1 MEITLKNLQKKTP
14 VPQAK
19 ILKAA
24 KAAIRKLEKRGH
36 FKEKGHIKCPFLSFS
51 FSIVFVGTKRM
62 RAIDK
67 KYLGHDY
74 ATDVLTFDFGESL
87 QGEII
92 ICPHV
97 ASVHAK
103 AHQTSTENE
112 IILYVI
118 HGILHL
124 AGFDDHKPHDTLQ
137 MRRME
142 EELL

>member
-1 MEITLKNLQKKTP
+1 MPVSNIPNLMEITLKNLQKK
-14 VPQAK
+14 VPIPHGK

-24 KAAIRKLEKRGH
+24 KAACRKLGSAR
-36 FKEKGHIKCPFLSFS
+36 PL
-51 FSIVFVGTKRM
+51 SIVFVGTKRM
-62 RAIDK
+62 RAVNK

-74 ATDVLTFDFGESL
+74 ATDVLAFDFGKSR

-92 ICPHV
+92 ICPHI
-97 ASVHAK
+97 AAAYAK

-124 AGFDDHKPHDTLQ
+124 AGFDDHKPKDTLQ

-142 EELL
+142 KELL